1 MTEMI
6 TITFGDAS
14 TLDLNVRDGTL
25 RIQYM
30 FGGLSVTRQPN
41 KVGLTTDSNRNWR
54 EVECIAYMEAA
65 TIVDTLNGKLMPA
78 TAPTYDGTDP
88 KILVNLSGAKS
99 LTILCTVKSVEVSH
113 TTQDKYDVKFVFEE
127 RSL

>member
-14 TLDLNVRDGTL
+14 TLDLPVYDGSL
-25 RIQYM
+25 KIRYV

-41 KVGLTTDSNRNWR
+41 KVGITTDSNRNWR
-54 EVECIAYMEAA
+54 EVECLAYMTAA

-78 TAPTYDGTDP
+78 AAPTYDATDP
-88 KILVNLSGAKS
+88 KILVTLSGSKS

-113 TTQDKYDVKFVFEE
+113 VTQDRYDVKFTFEE
-127 RSL
+127 RST